1 MILEDT
7 IKFLQGLPPF
17 QFLEESVL
25 KKVAASL
32 SLEFYPKGTVI
43 LKQYGPPS
51 DSVKIIKKGGI
62 KVLMESPET
71 GEVVIDYKGEGD
83 TFGFLSL
90 IGKDRQRTTCVALDD
105 TICYILDHNGVYQL
119 LETSP
124 SFTEYYLAYLSHY
137 VDRTYQE
144 MHNKSLSHQGSNRYL
159 FATSVKEIAAKPISI
174 GEQSTIQEAAQLMAR
189 HKISSVIIV
198 NQNNA
203 PIGIVTDRDLREKV
217 VARGRSVK
225 EPIKNILTLSLIRVD
240 ADDSCFETIIKM
252 IKYNIHHMPVIR
264 DGVLSGI
271 VTNHDLMLLEGTS
284 PLSLVHDIINQT
296 TIDGLIPLSRKTN
309 NIVGL
314 LIKEDAKASNI
325 TQIISE
331 INDRLIGK
339 VLEIAELKY
348 GPPPLPYCWIV
359 FGSEGRK
366 EQTFKTDQDNALIY
380 NDAPTPE
387 LEGEAKR
394 YFSRFTAFVTEG
406 LVQVGFPLCPAKYM
420 ASNEEWCQPLTVWKK
435 YFSNWIDEPLPDHLL
450 KFLIFYD
457 LRPLHG
463 KTALA
468 QELREFLVT
477 ALTDQ
482 KGFLGHMTNMMSQ
495 ITPPIGFFK
504 TFVVE
509 KSGEHKDKLDLKVK
523 GLTPLLNA
531 VRLFSMEK
539 GLRVTGTLDRILE
552 LKTKHSTV
560 EEYFDEFN
568 QAFEFI
574 MLLRIHHQFEQ
585 IKDGKAPDNFI
596 NPDELSNLQK
606 KTLKES
612 FNLMTKVQS
621 LIVEQYKTF
630 FR

>member
-7 IKFLQGLPPF
+7 VQFLKRIPPF
-17 QFLEESVL
+17 QFLEEAVL
-25 KKVAASL
+25 RKAAAGL

-90 IGKDRQRTTCVALDD
+90 IGKDRQRTTCIALDD
-105 TICYILDHNGVYQL
+105 TICYILDKNGVYQL

-124 SFTEYYLAYLSHY
+124 AFTEYYLAYLSHY

-144 MHNKSLSHQGSNRYL
+144 MHNKSLSYQGSNRYL
-159 FATSVKEIAAKPISI
+159 FATPVKDIAAKPISV
-174 GEQSTIQEAAQLMAR
+174 GEQATIQEAAQLMAR
-189 HKISSVIIV
+189 HKISSVIVV
-198 NQNNA
+198 NRNNT

-217 VARGRSVK
+217 VARGRSVA

-296 TIDGLIPLSRKTN
+296 TIDGLISLSGKTN

-359 FGSEGRK
+359 YGSEGRK
-366 EQTFKTDQDNALIY
+366 EQTFKTDQDNGLIY

-387 LEGEAKR
+387 LEAEAKR
-394 YFSRFTAFVTEG
+394 YFSRFTTFVTEG

-420 ASNEEWCQPLTVWKK
+420 ASNAEWCQPLTVWKK
-435 YFSNWIDEPLPDHLL
+435 YISKWIEEPQPDHLL

-457 LRPLHG
+457 FRPLHG

-468 QELREFLVT
+468 QELRDFLVGS
-477 ALTDQ
+477 LTD
-482 KGFLGHMTNMMSQ
+482 KMGFLGHMSIMMSQ

-504 TFVVE
+504 TFLVE
-509 KSGEHKDKLDLKVK
+509 KSGEHKDKFDLKVK

-552 LKTKHSTV
+552 LKTKHSVV
-560 EEYFDEFN
+560 EEYFDELI

-585 IKDGKAPDNFI
+585 LKNGRAPDNFI

-621 LIVEQYKTF
+621 LIVEQYKLF